1 MKNIIKNIKRIA
13 MIPIMVATL
22 YNCGDFSKK
31 PELSYEQKLKIEQE
45 KQKLTSDSLAIDS
58 YFKKRIS
65 KLNHE
70 IDSLRPSDLE
80 RKAKEKEL
88 NDGYNEM
95 IKIRVNERI
104 KQKGLQNDI
113 EQSAYGTALWTDV
126 YNSVKYEID
135 QMYGP
140 DYIEEKMIE
149 WERYNSKNIVWQRLN
164 QEEVEKL
171 KDEYKNFRWEFS
183 KNPAKYRGK
192 FLNKK

>member
-1 MKNIIKNIKRIA
+1 
-13 MIPIMVATL
+13 
-22 YNCGDFSKK
+22 
-31 PELSYEQKLKIEQE
+31 
-45 KQKLTSDSLAIDS
+45 LAIDS